1 MQIYIDVF
9 VQTRVRATDLRTE
22 AVATVNISVINVNDW
37 DPQVHVLTV
46 QNTEIVFEQLKKNC
60 EKFEHM
66 QLSDD
71 FIFVFGLWK
80 LSNARAECVSKL
92 KIRNNKID
100 RYVNFYFI

>member
-1 MQIYIDVF
+1 MGLIGPAVLACIGYKQTNKFRHVQIYIDVF

-71 FIFVFGLWK
+71 FIFVFGL
-80 LSNARAECVSKL
+80 
-92 KIRNNKID
+92 
-100 RYVNFYFI
+100 